1 MSILKQFNK
10 THWSKP
16 FFEKEEIPLKFVS
29 QFIGRN
35 YFYTS
40 RILNAAVSPTPIIE
54 ERLHELVKLIAQG
67 GDQDE

>member
-1 MSILKQFNK
+1 MSIFKQFN
-10 THWSKP
+10 TSHWSKP
-16 FFEKEEIPLKFVS
+16 FFEKEKVPLKFIA

-40 RILNAAVSPTPIIE
+40 RILNATVSPPPSVE
-54 ERLHELVKLIAQG
+54 ERLHKLVKLIAQG